1 MDCSKAPTKSFA
13 ICQANPSGNVAEN
26 VQKIIKWMRNA
37 AKSGAEIAL
46 FGELFLSDYNLS
58 DVKSLSEPN
67 DGLAVITIANAA
79 KEIGIAVVFGYSEV
93 AADGRYYN
101 SLMFI
106 NKLGERI
113 ANYRK
118 VHVWPTEASWYTP
131 GDTTTV
137 VDWEGY
143 RVGLGIC
150 VDVCM
155 NEYISAMVLKGGA
168 QMIII
173 GNALVDGTR
182 YVKTPLLLAPSRA
195 YENRC
200 YIAYVDLAGERYE
213 GMSRLFNPLGDCVV
227 SACTHEEVLLTCTI
241 PLYVKVPYTY
251 HTLRRPEVYN
261 TVVSYET
268 ELPWR
273 KRSRED
279 VKQYFTKRASYY
291 DKQMEYVYNGPR
303 IAAHALAEVISGNNK
318 SKKIL
323 DVAAGTG
330 LVGKALSMEGF
341 TNIIA
346 LDMSESMLECLKQKK
361 VYIDVIFGEFEHEA
375 KKISNGTFYV
385 CMCVGGFLTSG
396 FLNPAVAVTEM
407 VRIAEKGG
415 YVLLL
420 WNATELE
427 NPQCAETKHCLEQTL
442 QEVTNGGLCQCI
454 QRAQIPQYLQDC
466 TGLLTILQK
475 VGADAKST

>member
-1 MDCSKAPTKSFA
+1 MDCSNAAKAPTKSFA
-13 ICQANPSGNVAEN
+13 ICQASPSGNVAEN
-26 VQKIIKWMRNA
+26 VQKIIEWMKNA

-58 DVKSLSEPN
+58 DVESLSVPS
-67 DGLAVITIANAA
+67 DGVAAITIANAA

-93 AADGRYYN
+93 ADGRYYN

-106 NKLGERI
+106 DKHGERI

-150 VDVCM
+150 ADVCM
-155 NEYISAMVLKGGA
+155 HEYVSAMVLRGGA
-168 QMIII
+168 QMVIII
-173 GNALVDGTR
+173 NALVDGTC
-182 YVKTPLLLAPSRA
+182 YVKTPLLLAPARA

-200 YIAYVDLAGERYE
+200 YIVYVDLAGERYE
-213 GMSRLFNPLGDCVV
+213 GMSRLYNPLGDCVV

-251 HTLRRPEVYN
+251 HTLRRPEVYSA
-261 TVVSYET
+261 VVSYET

-279 VKQYFTKRASYY
+279 VKQYFTKRACYY
-291 DKQMEYVYNGPR
+291 DKQMEYVYNGPS
-303 IAAHALAEVISGNNK
+303 IAAHALAEIITGSNK

-330 LVGKALSMEGF
+330 LVGKALSSEGF
-341 TNIIA
+341 TNISQENSLLYILCVHVCWWLSYIRVSQPSCYCSRNGA
-346 LDMSESMLECLKQKK
+346 DCRKGRICSVTMECHRVRKSS
-361 VYIDVIFGEFEHEA
+361 VHRNTTAFRTSPTG
-375 KKISNGTFYV
+375 SNQWWSLPVHPKSSSITV
-385 CMCVGGFLTSG
+385 S
-396 FLNPAVAVTEM
+396 
-407 VRIAEKGG
+407 
-415 YVLLL
+415 
-420 WNATELE
+420 
-427 NPQCAETKHCLEQTL
+427 
-442 QEVTNGGLCQCI
+442 
-454 QRAQIPQYLQDC
+454 
-466 TGLLTILQK
+466 TGLHWITYYITEIS
-475 VGADAKST
+475 ADVKSEE

>member
-1 MDCSKAPTKSFA
+1 MDCSNAAKAPTKSFA
-13 ICQANPSGNVAEN
+13 ICQASPSGNVAEN
-26 VQKIIKWMRNA
+26 VQKIIEWMKNA

-58 DVKSLSEPN
+58 DVESLSVPS
-67 DGLAVITIANAA
+67 DGVAAITIANAA

-93 AADGRYYN
+93 ADGRYYN

-106 NKLGERI
+106 DKHGERI

-118 VHVWPTEASWYTP
+118 VHVWPTEAGWYTP

-150 VDVCM
+150 ADVCM
-155 NEYISAMVLKGGA
+155 HEYVSAMVLRGGA
-168 QMIII
+168 QMVIII
-173 GNALVDGTR
+173 NALVDGTC
-182 YVKTPLLLAPSRA
+182 YVKTPLLLAPARA

-200 YIAYVDLAGERYE
+200 YIVYVDLAGERYE
-213 GMSRLFNPLGDCVV
+213 GMSRLYNPLGDCVV

-251 HTLRRPEVYN
+251 HTLRRPEVYSA
-261 TVVSYET
+261 VVSYET

-279 VKQYFTKRASYY
+279 VKQYFTKRACYY
-291 DKQMEYVYNGPR
+291 DKQMEYVYNGPS
-303 IAAHALAEVISGNNK
+303 IAAHALAEIITGSNK

-330 LVGKALSMEGF
+330 LVGKALSSEGF

-346 LDMSESMLECLKQKK
+346 LDMSESMLEHLKQKK
-361 VYIDVIFGEFEHEA
+361 VYKDVILGEFEQEA
-375 KKISNGTFYV
+375 KKIPCCTFYV

-396 FLNPAVAVTEM
+396 FLNPAVAVREM

-427 NPQCAETKHCLEQTL
+427 NPQCTETQQHLEQAL
-442 QEVTNGGLCQCI
+442 QEVTSGGLCQCI
-454 QRAQIPQYLQDC
+454 QRAQVSQYLQDC
-466 TGLLTILQK
+466 TGSLTILQK
-475 VGADAKST
+475 